1 MAASSE
7 DTLGEKQSPNVDEVR
22 VLLTQDQIRLTGWK
36 AVRISRSIEVATSS
50 FELTCTADAETE
62 KLISREGAPVQIF
75 IGTDMVMSGYVE
87 TVEQVLTPEK
97 DTVTIHGR
105 GKLADMVDC
114 SCRIDK
120 INANTNLVTL
130 ARSIAKAYSVDV
142 VVADGATQSMLDQ
155 IPLLPRQLVSITET
169 AWDVIERFARYN
181 GVLVYE
187 NASGELT
194 ISTAGT
200 SKGASGLAVGKNI
213 EAIVCTK
220 STLGIFSTYNA
231 VLSAYSAGAEDED
244 VTNLPVYTVVAGGPA
259 GFTGRLRPMFFV
271 SEQSAT
277 DRRFIEKRTNWMAS
291 RAYGRSRRV
300 RVLTDNWRDAS
311 GTLWTPNVN
320 YPVSAPTKG
329 VPNNTELLLASVT
342 FIIDESGTHAELLF
356 GPRQGFLPEPIALD
370 TLPMD
375 EAI

>member
-1 MAASSE
+1 MTASSE
-7 DTLGEKQSPNVDEVR
+7 DTLGEQQSPHVDEVR

-36 AVRISRSIEVATSS
+36 AARINRSIEFATSS

-62 KLISREGAPVQIF
+62 KLIAREGAPVQIF

-87 TVEQVLTPEK
+87 TVEQVLTPET
-97 DTVTIHGR
+97 DQITIHGR

-130 ARSIAKAYSVDV
+130 AKSIAKAYSVDV
-142 VVADGATQSMLDQ
+142 VVADDATQNMLDQ
-155 IPLLPRQLVSITET
+155 IPVLPRQLVSITET

-181 GVLVYE
+181 GVLAYE
-187 NASGELT
+187 NANGELT

-200 SKGASGLAVGKNI
+200 AKGASGLTVGKNI

-311 GTLWTPNVN
+311 GALWTPNVN

-329 VPNNTELLLASVT
+329 VPNNTELLLAGVT
-342 FIIDESGTHAELLF
+342 FIIDKSGTHAELLF

-375 EAI
+375 ETT